1 MWNDPK
7 YSECKQN
14 PNVPQKQNHYVSN
27 VGNPTYLHQ
36 FQTRWHSIN
45 KLICR
50 AGTPRKFQ
58 LSHIQ
63 TIFPKKS
70 CVAAIEFNL
79 KSRRKKE
86 VAALVGKNTAV
97 VLLMEPSLKYA
108 MGPQED
114 STKMLSNISRGGSCF
129 HPSIKLLTVATL
141 SGNAKQPSEKASGVY
156 IKAVFLGRVDP
167 CEVS

>member
-1 MWNDPK
+1 MNVSKTQTFPK
-7 YSECKQN
+7 NKTIMSQMLETQRICTNFKLD
-14 PNVPQKQNHYVSN
+14 
-27 VGNPTYLHQ
+27 G
-36 FQTRWHSIN
+36 WHSIN

-79 KSRRKKE
+79 KSRRKK